1 MKSISKIQA
10 ITKIDDD
17 LAEKMKAEVN
27 GGETFDVEGE
37 DFESSGSDVIKRDE
51 RQDGRVL
58 VEPSVLFHVE
68 RLKKMFNVSSLEEII
83 EATPVNRSG
92 GLLQGGGGAAW
103 HDDTLD
109 RVNNDISSI
118 EAKLVRKLKSLNT
131 EKSMMEKD
139 EKLLEI
145 LARMLREEMG
155 KIRKV
160 KDTYDEH
167 RANLAKREGYVRELE
182 AMITSL
188 EREKIDQLEK
198 LEKFADAKKE
208 QALYTIG
215 KDQSDGVGGPDTDLG
230 DIDQELDKLADLD
243 ALPSSGNS
251 KDLID
256 KNAHNVFPLKK
267 IKSIKK
273 IKSMTVRSL
282 YS

>member
-1 MKSISKIQA
+1 MKSISKIQSM
-10 ITKIDDD
+10 TKIDDD

-37 DFESSGSDVIKRDE
+37 DIESSGSDVMK

-58 VEPSVLFHVE
+58 VDPSVLYHVE
-68 RLKKMFNVSSLEEII
+68 RLKRMFNVSSLEEII
-83 EATPVNRSG
+83 EATPVNSSE
-92 GLLQGGGGAAW
+92 GLLQGGGGATW

-109 RVNNDISSI
+109 RVNTDISSI

-131 EKSMMEKD
+131 EKTMMEKD

-155 KIRKV
+155 KIRKI

-167 RANLAKREGYVRELE
+167 RANLAKRKGYVRELE
-182 AMITSL
+182 AIITSL
-188 EREKIDQLEK
+188 ERQKIDQLEK

-215 KDQSDGVGGPDTDLG
+215 KDQSEGVGGPHTDLG
-230 DIDQELDKLADLD
+230 DIDQELDKLEELD
-243 ALPSSGNS
+243 ALSSSGNS

>member
-1 MKSISKIQA
+1 MKSISKIQSM
-10 ITKIDDD
+10 TKIDDD

-37 DFESSGSDVIKRDE
+37 DIESSGSDVMK

-58 VEPSVLFHVE
+58 VDPSVLYHVE
-68 RLKKMFNVSSLEEII
+68 RLKRMFNVSSLEEII
-83 EATPVNRSG
+83 EATPVNSSE

-109 RVNNDISSI
+109 RVNTDISSI

-131 EKSMMEKD
+131 EKTMMEKD

-155 KIRKV
+155 KIRKI

-167 RANLAKREGYVRELE
+167 RANLAKRKGYVRELE
-182 AMITSL
+182 AIITSL
-188 EREKIDQLEK
+188 ERQKIDQLEK

-215 KDQSDGVGGPDTDLG
+215 KDQSEGGGGPDTDLG
-230 DIDQELDKLADLD
+230 DIDQELDKLEELD
-243 ALPSSGNS
+243 ALSSSGNS